1 MSDSTRFSRNEFL
14 AAGYSCDAW
23 RGIDIELVAENIR
36 GATDNRI
43 KAIRAYLKNGATL
56 REIEDTYGLPRSTLY
71 RSINRCLASD
81 ADGVVIGFKGAIP
94 HRRNGDKKY
103 NREKDLGDSNDG
115 AAQGDAGAFS
125 KLIAEHPKIQSW
137 LDKTARSYKPRSQ
150 GGDSFD
156 VVHNNFL
163 AQCTSLS
170 ISKDHY
176 PFNRKTLARSALREY
191 LKSKSKE
198 LKALDEK
205 DRNASDI
212 NDNVPPTDILQQ
224 VETDGHMLDIR
235 LVIEELDSFGQPI
248 RYEILRVWLI
258 LLIDVFSRCVLG
270 YSIALGHTYDQID
283 LLKAIFNSL
292 TPHQRP
298 SQVTPDIHYSTAGG
312 FPSEHGYAWETWST
326 LKLDNA
332 WAHQATNV
340 VRVLHDRVGCVTE
353 FGRPHTPNDRAIIER
368 FFLFVVQHYSHR
380 IIGTTGSDSRDKIIE
395 RLSPKSKNPLKL
407 LMTLEELKSTIDILI
422 SDYNGR
428 PHSSLQAHSPL
439 GIFCLRGDQN
449 SHPPNTLPDALRDP
463 TLFAMARESV
473 VVRTS
478 SKYGGAYVNFAYLK
492 YKNPDVLRSDSAGRN
507 MFVEYSRDDISFLRL
522 LDEDGAFVGV
532 LRAPHPWYQQPH
544 SLKVR
549 SELWK
554 ATKKGQFQFS
564 RDEAPVEAFRRLKS
578 STGEISRRVATT
590 LYKETGRV
598 SDEPSQSNTGGTDA
612 PERTNAERIKLTK
625 VFTL

>member
-1 MSDSTRFSRNEFL
+1 MNDSTRFSRREFL
-14 AAGYSCDAW
+14 AAGNSCDAW
-23 RGIDIELVAENIR
+23 RCIDVDLIAEDIR
-36 GATDNRI
+36 EATDNRI

-56 REIEDTYGLPRSTLY
+56 REIEDAYGLSRATLY
-71 RSINRCLASD
+71 RSINRCLALD
-81 ADGVVIGFKGAIP
+81 TDGVVIGFKGAIP
-94 HRRNGDKKY
+94 YRRIGEKKY
-103 NREKDLGDSNDG
+103 NREKDLGYSNDG
-115 AAQGDAGAFS
+115 VTQGDAGAFS
-125 KLIAEHPKIQSW
+125 KLIADHPEIKSW
-137 LDKTARSYKPRSQ
+137 LEKIARNYKPRSQ
-150 GGDSFD
+150 GGVSFD
-156 VVHNNFL
+156 VIHNAFLVH
-163 AQCTSLS
+163 CTSLS
-170 ISKDHY
+170 ISNDQY
-176 PFNRKTLARSALREY
+176 PFNRKTLARSALREH
-191 LKSKSKE
+191 LRSKSKE

-205 DRNASDI
+205 ERNASDI
-212 NDNVPPTDILQQ
+212 NYNVPPTDILQQ

-292 TPHQRP
+292 TPHQKQP
-298 SQVTPDIHYSTAGG
+298 LITPNVHYSTAGG

-332 WAHQATNV
+332 WAHKATNV
-340 VRVLHDRVGCVTE
+340 VRVLHDRVGCVAE

-407 LMTLEELKSTIDILI
+407 LLTLEELKSTIDILI

-428 PHSSLQAHSPL
+428 PHSSLQGHSPL
-439 GIFCLRGDQN
+439 GVFCLCGDQN
-449 SHPPNTLPDALRDP
+449 SLPPNTLPDALREP
-463 TLFAMARESV
+463 TLFSMARESV

-492 YKNPDVLRSDSAGRN
+492 YKNPDVLRSDSVGRH
-507 MFVEYSRDDISFLRL
+507 MFVEYSREDVSFLRL
-522 LDEDGAFVGV
+522 LDEDGTFVGV
-532 LRAPHPWYQQPH
+532 LRAPHPWYLQPH

-554 ATKKGQFQFS
+554 ATKQGQFQFA
-564 RDEAPVEAFRRLKS
+564 RNETPTEAFRRLKLA
-578 STGEISRRVATT
+578 TGDTSRRVATT

-598 SDEPSQSNTGGTDA
+598 SEDPSSVKGRDGDT
-612 PERTNAERIKLTK
+612 PERLNHQRVKLTK